1 MDSRTNKLVSLCPP
15 RAIYTPTTFLLRSVY
30 VPSAFRPRAF
40 VALLIPPSEFECVR
54 STTCVPR
61 HALQCVRHTRAVRVC
76 AFHYLCV
83 RFTTCV
89 PMHAFHHLRSTT
101 CVPSGAFRCVV
112 RMDAFHDMRST
123 TILPMRSAICVPLYA
138 FHWMRSTICAPML
151 LRSTMCV
158 LFQNPNVLDPRTNQ
172 NTSGPICIGSSYK
185 LKIVSE
191 DEQVKANLN

>member
-40 VALLIPPSEFECVR
+40 VALMIPPSAVRMCAFHYMRPTTCPPMRSAIVRFECVR
-54 STTCVPR
+54 STTCV
-61 HALQCVRHTRAVRVC
+61 
-76 AFHYLCV
+76 
-83 RFTTCV
+83 CV
-89 PMHAFHHLRSTT
+89 PLHAFQRMRSTIYVPLHAFHRVLSAVLSEWMRSTT
-101 CVPSGAFRCVV
+101 C
-112 RMDAFHDMRST
+112 
-123 TILPMRSAICVPLYA
+123 
-138 FHWMRSTICAPML
+138 APMF

-158 LFQNPNVLDPRTNQ
+158 PFQNPNVLDHRRNQ

-191 DEQVKANLN
+191 DEQVNANLYWIHVHIKILKNHLYWNHVQTGNRH